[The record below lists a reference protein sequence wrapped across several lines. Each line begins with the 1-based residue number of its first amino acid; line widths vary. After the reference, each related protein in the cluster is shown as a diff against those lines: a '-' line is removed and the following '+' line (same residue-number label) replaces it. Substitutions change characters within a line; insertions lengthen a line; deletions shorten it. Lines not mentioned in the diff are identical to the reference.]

1 MKTITFIFAIFLVL
15 GGIGSNVLRGQT
27 TMNTAG
33 YRNLLPVPASVNFQT
48 GRLAV
53 GADFSAAATGYKDA
67 RLLSG
72 IERASRRTELR
83 TGLEFKRT
91 PADAATA
98 TLIVECQN
106 AGKAIPALDEDE
118 AYSLD
123 VTDKQ
128 ARLKANTVVGALRGL
143 ETFLQ
148 LIEGDQTGY
157 FIPAVSIQDKP
168 RFAWRGLL
176 IDSCRHFQPVE
187 VLKRELDGMAAVK
200 LNVLHW
206 HLTEDQ
212 GFRVEVHKYPK
223 LHQMG
228 SDGLYYT
235 QDQIREVVA
244 YATERGI
251 RVVPEFDM
259 PGHATS
265 WLVGYPELGSAP
277 GPYEIVRHW
286 GIFDAALDPTRDEVY
301 KFIDGFL
308 GEMAALFPDAY
319 MHIGGDESNG
329 KHWKQNPKIQAFMKE
344 KNIKDTEALQSYF
357 TAKVQT
363 IVAKHKKRM
372 IGWDEIYSPE
382 MPKNIVIHSWRGA
395 ESLAKAA
402 TNGYAGI
409 LSSGYYLDHMRPA
422 AFHYAVDP
430 IPANS
435 TLTEQQK
442 ELILGGEACMWSEYV
457 SPETIDSRIWP
468 RLGAI
473 AERLWSPGTI
483 TDVDDM
489 YRRTTA
495 LGIQL
500 EVFGLNNETTT
511 DRLMRN
517 LAGSTDINSLKTLV
531 DLVEPLQ
538 GYNRGKAHPST
549 QMTPLT
555 RLVDAAK
562 PESATG
568 RSFAK
573 AVDEFLSDAPNF
585 RAHREDMTA
594 KLNRWRDVNDALT
607 PMFARSPVLHEAEP
621 LAKDLSQISQA
632 GLDAISQLASGNPA
646 KPEWRDA
653 TLAMLAEAVKH
664 DQAAVGLSI
673 IPSVKQLVI
682 AAAELDQLKTS
693 TPAEWSKRV
702 KTLATEKPKNG
713 RR

>member
-1 MKTITFIFAIFLVL
+1 
-15 GGIGSNVLRGQT
+15 
-27 TMNTAG
+27 
-33 YRNLLPVPASVNFQT
+33 
-48 GRLAV
+48 
-53 GADFSAAATGYKDA
+53 
-67 RLLSG
+67 
-72 IERASRRTELR
+72 
-83 TGLEFKRT
+83 
-91 PADAATA
+91 
-98 TLIVECQN
+98 
-106 AGKAIPALDEDE
+106 
-118 AYSLD
+118 
-123 VTDKQ
+123 
-128 ARLKANTVVGALRGL
+128 L

-148 LIEGDQTGY
+148 LIEGDQNGY
-157 FIPAVSIQDKP
+157 FVPSVSIQDKP

-187 VLKRELDGMAAVK
+187 VIKRELDGMAAVK

-235 QDQIREVVA
+235 QDEIREVVA
-244 YATERGI
+244 YATDRGI

-259 PGHATS
+259 PGHVTS

-277 GPYEIVRHW
+277 GPYQIIRQW
-286 GIFDAALDPTRDEVY
+286 GIFDGAFDPTRDEVY

-329 KHWKQNPKIQAFMKE
+329 KQWKQNPKIQAFMKE

-382 MPKNIVIHSWRGA
+382 MPKNIVIHSWRGP

-402 TNGYAGI
+402 ANGYAGI

-422 AFHYAVDP
+422 SFHYAVDP
-430 IPANS
+430 IPANT
-435 TLTEQQK
+435 TLTDQQK
-442 ELILGGEACMWSEYV
+442 ELILGGEACMWAEYV

-473 AERLWSPGTI
+473 AERLWSPGSI

-489 YRRTTA
+489 YRRTAA
-495 LGIQL
+495 LAIQL

-517 LAGSTDINSLKTLV
+517 LAGSSDISSLKTLV
-531 DLVEPLQ
+531 ELVEPLQ

-555 RLVDAAK
+555 RMVDAAK

-568 RSFAK
+568 RWFAK
-573 AVDEFLSDAPNF
+573 SVDEFLSDAPNF
-585 RAHREDMTA
+585 RAHRDDMTA
-594 KLNRWRDVNDALT
+594 SLNHWRDVNTALV
-607 PMFARSPVLHEAEP
+607 PMFERSPVLREAEP
-621 LAKDLSQISQA
+621 LAKDLSLMSQA
-632 GLDAISQLASGNPA
+632 GLDAISHLSSSSPA
-646 KPEWRDA
+646 TPEWRDA
-653 TLAMLAEAVKH
+653 TLAMLAEAAKH

-673 IPSVKQLVI
+673 ITSIKQLVI

-693 TPAEWSKRV
+693 SPAEWSKHI
-702 KTLATEKPKNG
+702 KSLANERPRNG